1 MRNRRQNTCKTEKN
15 TVIFEI
21 PGKQKP
27 AKAKKIIEK
36 RYKNV
41 EKSCEKPGNAE
52 KQRNIENAGW
62 LVGWAG
68 GSSETWRSKN
78 F

>member
-36 RYKNV
+36 RHPNV

-52 KQRNIENAGW
+52 KQR
-62 LVGWAG
+62 
-68 GSSETWRSKN
+68 ET
-78 F
+78 